1 MNLWRLEVLRLF
13 RTYRVWIL
21 LGIFGFFGVL
31 GPLTAAYLSEIVDR
45 LGGGAEIV
53 VPDATPELA
62 MAQYLANALQLGLLA
77 IAFIAA
83 LSLAFDAK
91 PEMSAFLRTRATV
104 PQILAPR
111 YVVNMV
117 ASAGSFLLAS
127 ASAFA
132 VTAVLIAVPSIGGT
146 IIGSVLIGLYLCF
159 VVALTGL
166 FASLVRGVPGTALLT
181 VGSLILLSIVGLVPA
196 IGPWLPSDLVG
207 SYDALIAGGDFVYWR
222 GIASAVL
229 LSLAAISFSV
239 YRMQRR
245 EV

>member
-1 MNLWRLEVLRLF
+1 MSLWRLEVLRLF

-21 LGIFGFFGVL
+21 VGIFGFFGVL
-31 GPLTAAYLSEIVDR
+31 GPLTTRFLPEIVDR

-62 MAQYLANALQLGLLA
+62 MAQYLGNALQLGLLA
-77 IAFIAA
+77 VAFIAA
-83 LSLAFDAK
+83 LALAFDSK
-91 PEMSAFLRTRATV
+91 PEMSAFLRTRATI

-111 YVVNMV
+111 YVVNM
-117 ASAGSFLLAS
+117 AAAAGSFLLAS
-127 ASAFA
+127 AIAFA
-132 VTAVLIAVPSIGGT
+132 VTAMMIAMPSIDGT
-146 IIGSVLIGLYLCF
+146 IVGSVLIGLYLCF
-159 VVALTGL
+159 AVALTGL

-181 VGSLILLSIVGLVPA
+181 VGSLISLSIVGLIPA

-207 SYDALIAGGDFVYWR
+207 SYDTLIAGGDFVYWR
-222 GIASAVL
+222 GIASAVV
-229 LSLAAISFSV
+229 LSIAAIGFSV

>member
-21 LGIFGFFGVL
+21 VGIFGFFGVL

-62 MAQYLANALQLGLLA
+62 MAQYLGNAVQLGLLA
-77 IAFIAA
+77 IAFVAA
-83 LSLAFDAK
+83 LALAFDAK
-91 PEMSAFLRTRATV
+91 PEMSAFLRTRATI

-127 ASAFA
+127 AIAFA
-132 VTAVLIAVPSIGGT
+132 VTAVLIAVPSIRGT
-146 IIGSVLIGLYLCF
+146 IVGSALIALYLCF

-181 VGSLILLSIVGLVPA
+181 VGSLILLSIVGLVPS

-207 SYDALIAGGDFVYWR
+207 SYDTLIAGGEFVYWR
-222 GIASAVL
+222 GVASAVVL
-229 LSLAAISFSV
+229 AIAAIGFSI

>member
-1 MNLWRLEVLRLF
+1 MNLWRLEVLRLL

-21 LGIFGFFGVL
+21 VGIFGFFGVL

-45 LGGGAEIV
+45 LGGGVEIAI
-53 VPDATPELA
+53 PEPTPELA
-62 MAQYLANALQLGLLA
+62 MAQYLGNALQLGLLA
-77 IAFIAA
+77 VAFIAA
-83 LSLAFDAK
+83 LALAFDAK
-91 PEMSAFLRTRATV
+91 PEMSAFLRTRATI

-111 YVVNMV
+111 YIVNMV

-127 ASAFA
+127 AIAFA
-132 VTAVLIAVPSIGGT
+132 VTAVLIAIPSVRGT
-146 IIGSVLIGLYLCF
+146 IIGSLLVGLYLCF

-181 VGSLILLSIVGLVPA
+181 VGSLILLSIVGLVPT

-222 GIASAVL
+222 GIASAIVL
-229 LSLAAISFSV
+229 SIAAIGFSV